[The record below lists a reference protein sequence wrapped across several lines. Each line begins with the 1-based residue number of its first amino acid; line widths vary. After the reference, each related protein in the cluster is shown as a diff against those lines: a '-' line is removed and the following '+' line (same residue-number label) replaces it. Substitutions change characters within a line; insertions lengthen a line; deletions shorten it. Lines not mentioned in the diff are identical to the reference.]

1 MRTTMK
7 NFGSVSLLLPLRQQ
21 RFWFWALAS
30 TAGFVQCWSYRY
42 WIESDGV
49 NYLDVAC
56 AYLRHDWSAAINS
69 YWSPFYSWL
78 LAAVFLVVRPTP
90 NLEST
95 VLHLVNFLLFIGALL
110 CGEFFLREL
119 IRDRADDSLPE
130 WALWSIGY
138 SLLLFVSLFMNSAY
152 LDTPDLCTSA
162 LVYLAGGLLIRIRS
176 GRATTLAFVLFGVT
190 LGLAYFSKTVM
201 FLVAFAFL
209 AAAGIRRGTLLAAG
223 CFAVVI
229 LPWIVILSHA
239 AGHMTYGDAGS
250 ANYIKYVSYSGS
262 PVHPPR
268 LIANSPEV
276 REFATPIRA
285 TYPLWYASPYWIEG
299 LHPRLDLKT
308 QYTVLRNNFRYYLHL
323 LTGQKEFIAGFALI
337 FIGWPILT
345 GVRWHLLLPSLW
357 GFFLY
362 GLIHVEPRLV
372 GVFFFIFGMTL
383 FWSLR
388 VRSRRLVILAT
399 LLIVFVTAFKV
410 VKADVLVQR
419 HVENS
424 QWQTAAALKTMGLVP
439 HSLVAVFGHG
449 DEGDY
454 WAHLGGFRVVADIET
469 ENLPSY
475 WSASTQDRAQI
486 IKGLEK
492 LNVRAVICTKRPGED
507 GWQFISG
514 SPGYYVRFLNPTS
527 SENTSAEP

>member
-1 MRTTMK
+1 MK
-7 NFGSVSLLLPLRQQ
+7 NFASMSLLSPLRQQ
-21 RFWFWALAS
+21 RFWFWVLAS
-30 TAGFVQCWSYRY
+30 TAGFAQCWSYRY

-69 YWSPFYSWL
+69 YWSPLYSWL
-78 LAAVFLVVRPTP
+78 LAGALFVVRPAP
-90 NLEST
+90 DLEST

-119 IRDRADDSLPE
+119 IGDRADDSVPE

-162 LVYLAGGLLIRIRS
+162 LVYLACGLLIRIRS

-201 FLVAFAFL
+201 FLLAFAFL
-209 AAAGIRRGTLLAAG
+209 AAAGIRRGTLLAAS
-223 CFAVVI
+223 CFAAVA
-229 LPWIVILSHA
+229 LPWIVILSHS
-239 AGHMTYGDAGS
+239 AGHVTYGDAGS
-250 ANYIKYVSYSGS
+250 ANYIKYVSFSGS

-268 LIANSPEV
+268 LIASSPEV

-299 LHPRLDLKT
+299 LHPRFDLKR
-308 QYTVLRNNFRYYLHL
+308 QYTVLRDNVRYYLHL
-323 LTGQKEFIAGFALI
+323 LTGQKEFIAGFLLI
-337 FIGWPILT
+337 FIAWPSLAR
-345 GVRWHLLLPSLW
+345 VRWHLLLPSLW

-372 GVFFFIFGMTL
+372 GAFFFIFGMTL
-383 FWSLR
+383 FLSLR
-388 VRSRRLVILAT
+388 VRSRRLVMLGT
-399 LLIVFVTAFKV
+399 LLIVFATAFKV
-410 VKADVLVQR
+410 VKAGILAPN
-419 HVENS
+419 HVENA
-424 QWQTAAALKTMGLVP
+424 QWQTAEALKSLGLAP

-475 WSASTQDRAQI
+475 WSASARDRTQILKA
-486 IKGLEK
+486 LEK
-492 LNVRAVICTKRPGED
+492 LNVRAVIYTKRPGED
-507 GWQFISG
+507 GWQFIPG
-514 SPGYYVRFLNPTS
+514 SPGYYVRFLSPIG
-527 SENTSAEP
+527 SENTSAER